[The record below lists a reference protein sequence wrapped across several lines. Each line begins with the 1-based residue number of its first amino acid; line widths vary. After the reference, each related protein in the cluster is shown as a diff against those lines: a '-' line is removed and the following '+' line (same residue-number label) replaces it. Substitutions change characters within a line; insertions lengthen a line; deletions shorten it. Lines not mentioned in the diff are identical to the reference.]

1 MKPGFTKV
9 VLDWLYEVYISKL
22 DSQKTGLWNLTL
34 NCVSETKMYFYSE
47 GWSGLEPVV
56 PILLQENVSQSK
68 AMTVVTD
75 ICFDG
80 NSTLDRKWMT
90 SVA

>member
-1 MKPGFTKV
+1 M
-9 VLDWLYEVYISKL
+9 Y
-22 DSQKTGLWNLTL
+22 
-34 NCVSETKMYFYSE
+34 SETKRLRALAH
-47 GWSGLEPVV
+47 GLW
-56 PILLQENVSQSK
+56 LQENVSKWK